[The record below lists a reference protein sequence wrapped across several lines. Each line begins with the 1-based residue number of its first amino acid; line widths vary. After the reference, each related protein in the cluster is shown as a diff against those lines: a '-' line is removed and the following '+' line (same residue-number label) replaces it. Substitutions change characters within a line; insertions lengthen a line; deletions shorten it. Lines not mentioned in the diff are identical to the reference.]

1 MGTDDDLPSVDEQ
14 PLLLPAD
21 LSPEDRATLVADL
34 SNEVA
39 MLRAVSELQ
48 ADVIRLQAAKMQQGT
63 LLDTLRQI
71 MSGGQGWW
79 LAAMRRAAL
88 CRKFSL
94 SQLYLTCWLRHYH
107 L

>member
-1 MGTDDDLPSVDEQ
+1 MNEQ
-14 PLLLPAD
+14 QQILPAD
-21 LSPEDRATLVADL
+21 LSPEERATLVADL

-63 LLDTLRQI
+63 LLETLRQM

-88 CRKFSL
+88 CRRLSL
-94 SQLYLTCWLRHYH
+94 AQL
-107 L
+107 